1 MIMASS
7 GPGLGSY
14 AVVWAEPDGALNSGS
29 LTMFADGLRLE
40 GRRQRGTQLVSR
52 LLHAGELF
60 AVRIS
65 RDPRD
70 LVAGER
76 ALLLELAGGETIRI
90 SATGPGV
97 LGELAH
103 LLDAAREQQIQ
114 EHGQA
119 LVIVPLR
126 KGASERARELI
137 RQGPPFDPDKAGL
150 DHHEVF
156 LTEREAI
163 FLFRGPNTDQTVQH
177 LAADP
182 ALWRAATAWRTCING
197 KPRIAD
203 TTYTWNRS

>member
-1 MIMASS
+1 MT
-7 GPGLGSY
+7 GSY
-14 AVVWAEPDGALNSGS
+14 GVIWAEADGALNTGS
-29 LTMFADGLRLE
+29 LTLLGDGLRLE

-52 LLHAGELF
+52 LLQARQLL

-65 RDPRD
+65 RDPHD
-70 LVAGER
+70 LLAGER
-76 ALLLELAGGETIRI
+76 ALLLELAGGESIRI

-103 LLDAAREQQIQ
+103 LLDAARDQHIQ

-119 LVIVPLR
+119 LIIVPLR

-137 RQGPPFDPDKAGL
+137 QQGPPFDPKTAGL
-150 DHHEVF
+150 VQHEVF
-156 LTEREAI
+156 LTEREAV
-163 FLFRGPNTDQTVQH
+163 FVFRGPNADQTVQQ

-182 ALWRAATAWRTCING
+182 ALWRAATAWRSCIAG

-203 TTYTWNRS
+203 TTYTWNR